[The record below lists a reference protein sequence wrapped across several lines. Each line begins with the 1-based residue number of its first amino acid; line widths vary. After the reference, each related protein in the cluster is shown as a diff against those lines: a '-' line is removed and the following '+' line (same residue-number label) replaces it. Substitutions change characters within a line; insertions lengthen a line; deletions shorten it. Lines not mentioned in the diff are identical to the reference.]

1 MVVKIQQ
8 HALYFKGLSAH
19 EKSMIIDTSTL
30 YHLELT
36 GAAYVPTADYV
47 EVHGKD
53 ENLYKLLYSLSFN
66 YDIEIV

>member
-1 MVVKIQQ
+1 MIVKIQQ

-19 EKSMIIDTSTL
+19 EKSKVIDTATL

-36 GAAYVPTADYV
+36 GASYLPTADYV

-53 ENLYKLLYSLSFN
+53 ENLYKLLCNLSFN